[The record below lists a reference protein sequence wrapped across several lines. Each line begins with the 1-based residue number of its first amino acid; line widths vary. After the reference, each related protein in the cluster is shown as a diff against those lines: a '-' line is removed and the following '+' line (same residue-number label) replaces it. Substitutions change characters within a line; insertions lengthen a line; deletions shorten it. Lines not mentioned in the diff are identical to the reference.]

1 MRVLKIA
8 LGEDK
13 AYRTPVSS
21 TKGATGHCL
30 GAAGAVEAIFT
41 ILALERGVL
50 PPTINQTTP
59 DPTCDLDF
67 IPNEARQEQV
77 EVGGLELVRLRRPQR
92 LPRLPPL
99 ARRLSSR
106 LRQPQLQEQRVAPDA
121 VELGDP
127 LAPPDD
133 PEPRALVQREAGRV
147 LGEDA
152 RLDRPDPYV
161 RRRLH
166 EGPHQ
171 RRADAAPTRT
181 RGDVDAVLGDTRIAG
196 PAARPV
202 RARPTRR
209 RSDPARRR
217 AVPVAAARCRR
228 TPTWEAPSRTSRS
241 RSRFPRPRCPPRE
254 ASPPPSSLSAR
265 FLPPLRASIDFA
277 PMRIRRP
284 DPAVD
289 FEGALALVQACD
301 RAVYGDTDWTE
312 GELRGEWAGLDLGR
326 DAWVAEAEGRLAGL
340 MHLYDRHGGR
350 MRADGYVHPELTGR
364 GAGSRL
370 LAAAEERAL
379 ERAGAEPAGV
389 QVTIETAH
397 LVGDPRAPKLLTC
410 RGYSH
415 VRTFHRMVIDL
426 DRGLLPEPAF
436 PAGLELRPFDTER
449 DAHALRA
456 ALDEAFAEEWG
467 YEPRRPPRLAR
478 ARARGRAVRSVA
490 VPRRLGR

>member
-1 MRVLKIA
+1 
-8 LGEDK
+8 
-13 AYRTPVSS
+13 
-21 TKGATGHCL
+21 
-30 GAAGAVEAIFT
+30 
-41 ILALERGVL
+41 
-50 PPTINQTTP
+50 
-59 DPTCDLDF
+59 
-67 IPNEARQEQV
+67 
-77 EVGGLELVRLRRPQR
+77 
-92 LPRLPPL
+92 
-99 ARRLSSR
+99 
-106 LRQPQLQEQRVAPDA
+106 
-121 VELGDP
+121 
-127 LAPPDD
+127 
-133 PEPRALVQREAGRV
+133 
-147 LGEDA
+147 
-152 RLDRPDPYV
+152 
-161 RRRLH
+161 
-166 EGPHQ
+166 
-171 RRADAAPTRT
+171 
-181 RGDVDAVLGDTRIAG
+181 
-196 PAARPV
+196 
-202 RARPTRR
+202 
-209 RSDPARRR
+209 
-217 AVPVAAARCRR
+217 
-228 TPTWEAPSRTSRS
+228 
-241 RSRFPRPRCPPRE
+241 
-254 ASPPPSSLSAR
+254 
-265 FLPPLRASIDFA
+265 
-277 PMRIRRP
+277 MRIRRP

-449 DAHALRA
+449 DAHALRE

-467 YEPRRPPRLAR
+467 YEPRPHPAWRERVLEVEQFDPSLFLVVWDGEEIA
-478 ARARGRAVRSVA
+478 AASVNYA
-490 VPRRLGR
+490 KRLGDWGFIAMLGVRPAWRRRGLGLALLHESFRRFAERGETTAALGVDSENPTGAAHLYERAGMSILWRADVWRKELRPGARERTA